1 MKLNNK
7 IKKYFLGFMLLLV
20 AQPSY
25 TMEEEQ
31 KEAASQ
37 QGLSRVD
44 IDNIQA
50 LPSDLAQLIR
60 AYTPSEQQ
68 LVKTPLPVKTPQSFF
83 SRVKKFFGI
92 EQVTKAFGEAVEEI
106 AVTPDNHLVTQNYH
120 SFSIYALDGT
130 RIDGPFPFRQ
140 AVRYIAVTPDNH
152 LVTRNADKT
161 FSIYA
166 LDGTRIAGPFGQAVR
181 YIAVTPD
188 NHIVT
193 LNIDNTFSIYALNG
207 TQIAGP
213 FPFPFGENVWNIA
226 VTHDNQI
233 VALSF
238 NNTFSIYALNGTQI
252 AGPFPFEGSV
262 WDIAV
267 TPDNHIVTVNT
278 DHTIS
283 TWKIVNPIDFIRAEQ
298 QKAQPQAII
307 SPEQQKIK
315 DRIQDAERKVVLD
328 RAMRKVIPIPAAPLS
343 PQTLQEKMYNLIS
356 EQLQEAD
363 QQEEQK
369 ELGTEAQLKEIE
381 RAKQRELL
389 KE

>member
-92 EQVTKAFGEAVEEI
+92 KQVTKKFGKDVRGI
-106 AVTPDNHLVTQNYH
+106 AITSN
-120 SFSIYALDGT
+120 
-130 RIDGPFPFRQ
+130 
-140 AVRYIAVTPDNH
+140 
-152 LVTRNADKT
+152 
-161 FSIYA
+161 
-166 LDGTRIAGPFGQAVR
+166 
-181 YIAVTPD
+181 

-193 LNIDNTFSIYALNG
+193 AKNDNTFSIYTVDG

-213 FPFPFGENVWNIA
+213 FGQNVRTIA
-226 VTHDNQI
+226 VTPDNQI

-252 AGPFPFEGSV
+252 AGPFPFEGYVSNIAV
-262 WDIAV
+262 TPDNHVVSLNRDMTFSIYALNGTQIAGPFGSGQYVSYIAV
-267 TPDNHIVTVNT
+267 TPDNHIVSLSFNNT
-278 DHTIS
+278 FSIYALNGTQIAGPFPFDPVPVGGDVWNIAVTPDNHIVGLTFNTFSIYALNV
-283 TWKIVNPIDFIRAEQ
+283 TEIAEPFPFGQRIYKIAVDICKSKTKMLRRKLSEIDAAYCYIVAVEVLCVKSRRSAFDPGFFIFYR
-298 QKAQPQAII
+298 
-307 SPEQQKIK
+307 
-315 DRIQDAERKVVLD
+315 QDLCCS
-328 RAMRKVIPIPAAPLS
+328 I
-343 PQTLQEKMYNLIS
+343 
-356 EQLQEAD
+356 
-363 QQEEQK
+363 EEMNAVR
-369 ELGTEAQLKEIE
+369 TD
-381 RAKQRELL
+381 
-389 KE
+389 